1 MNRTW
6 LRSPLDNFLSQ
17 TCAGNELPSGEKKE
31 VIKLMKKWF
40 LGFALAALGVAAS
53 GVSVLADTI
62 GGGW

>member
-1 MNRTW
+1 
-6 LRSPLDNFLSQ
+6 
-17 TCAGNELPSGEKKE
+17 